1 LSADDFQP
9 VAIIGRGAFGEV
21 RVCRKKDSGE
31 IVAIKKMKK
40 EEMIYKNQ
48 VGHVRAER
56 NVLANADIPWI
67 VDLICSFQDDKFLYL
82 VMEYLPGGD
91 LMTLL
96 MKKDILT
103 EEEAKFYMAESVTPT
118 PFMFFNS
125 IDSSSRTSSQNELY
139 SQRFKTRQHPSRS
152 QGAHQTLGLRSV
164 QTSRNRTK
172 IT

>member
-1 LSADDFQP
+1 
-9 VAIIGRGAFGEV
+9 
-21 RVCRKKDSGE
+21 VCRKKDSGE

-103 EEEAKFYMAESVTPT
+103 EEEAKFYMAESVTP
-118 PFMFFNS
+118 
-125 IDSSSRTSSQNELY
+125 
-139 SQRFKTRQHPSRS
+139 HP
-152 QGAHQTLGLRSV
+152 LCFL
-164 QTSRNRTK
+164 
-172 IT
+172 IL

>member
-1 LSADDFQP
+1 M
-9 VAIIGRGAFGEV
+9 
-21 RVCRKKDSGE
+21 RVCRKKDSKE

-67 VDLICSFQDDKFLYL
+67 VDLICSFQDDKYLYL

-103 EEEAKFYMAESVTPT
+103 EKEAKFYMAESV
-118 PFMFFNS
+118 S
-125 IDSSSRTSSQNELY
+125 
-139 SQRFKTRQHPSRS
+139 HP
-152 QGAHQTLGLRSV
+152 V
-164 QTSRNRTK
+164 PPV
-172 IT
+172 